1 MAKYKTAYKFRCFGI
16 YQRKPVRFLVVP
28 VFIWNSPKRGDM
40 DEFVVTLA
48 VKNTSLQRIA
58 PALPTTNGTWTEIAH
73 SDHNPTSGH
82 DIYDPND
89 TKQFHVDV
97 NHPYKSN
104 QYSRVYTKL
113 ANGSPPKPVGKAANL
128 AKKVLVAKKERFL
141 DDFLP

>member
-1 MAKYKTAYKFRCFGI
+1 MATSKTAYKIRCFGT
-16 YQRKPVRFLVVP
+16 YQGTPIRFLVVP
-28 VFIWNSPKRGDM
+28 IFIWNGPKQGDM

-48 VKNTSLQRIA
+48 IKNTSLQRIA
-58 PALPTTNGTWTEIAH
+58 PTLSTTNETWTEIAH

-82 DIYDPND
+82 DIYNPND

-97 NHPYKSN
+97 NHPYKSDT
-104 QYSRVYTKL
+104 YSKVYTKL

-128 AKKVLVAKKERFL
+128 AKTVLVGHKERFL